1 MEMRYTLPEPYTQLR
16 RVSFAAANDIL
27 SSGLVTSFHFHMF
40 QARKIPDALLCSQ
53 GNTWNIP
60 VKHRMK

>member
-1 MEMRYTLPEPYTQLR
+1 MEMRYTLPEPCTQLR

-40 QARKIPDALLCSQ
+40 QAICFLMLFFVPKETLGTLL
-53 GNTWNIP
+53 
-60 VKHRMK
+60 